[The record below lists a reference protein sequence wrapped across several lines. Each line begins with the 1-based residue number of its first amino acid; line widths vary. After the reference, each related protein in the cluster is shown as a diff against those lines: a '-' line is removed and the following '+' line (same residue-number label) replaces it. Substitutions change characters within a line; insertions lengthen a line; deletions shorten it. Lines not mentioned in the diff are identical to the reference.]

1 MSLAY
6 ITWSANPVAFTLPFI
21 GEIRWYGIAFV
32 LGFILGLWIVQ
43 KIWKHEQLPEDWYDK
58 LFFFVIIATVV
69 GARLGHVL
77 FYSPGYYF
85 SHPLEILNIREGG
98 LASHGGTIGIIIAI
112 WIYSKYVTHRS
123 MLWTLDRLV
132 VPVGFVG
139 AFIRLGNLMNHEIYG
154 HATNLPWG
162 FRFIENLPSWLS
174 GGYDPIYSV
183 PSHPTQLYEAACYIL
198 TGFICLHLYW
208 KRKDYKYD
216 GLIFGVFLI
225 GIFLSRFVVE
235 FFKNVQE
242 GFENDM
248 IHTIGLDMGQV
259 LSIPFIIAGIWFAY
273 KGLQKKKKAASEPVA
288 VEDAFEKT
296 IASLNA
302 SNKKPVVNKK
312 K

>member
-1 MSLAY
+1 MVLAY
-6 ITWSANPVAFTLPFI
+6 ITWSANPVAFRIPLPFF
-21 GEIRWYGIAFV
+21 GETEIRWYGIAFV
-32 LGFILGLWIVQ
+32 LGFMLGLWIVQ
-43 KIWKHEQLPEDWYDK
+43 KIWKHERLPEDWYDK

-112 WIYSKYVTHRS
+112 WIYSKTVSHRS

-139 AFIRLGNLMNHEIYG
+139 ALIRLGNLMNHEIYG
-154 HATNLPWG
+154 HATGLPWG
-162 FRFIENLPSWLS
+162 FRFIENLPSWLND
-174 GGYDPIYSV
+174 GYAPIYSP

-208 KRKDYKYD
+208 KNRDYKYE

-242 GFENDM
+242 GFENKM

-259 LSIPFIIAGIWFAY
+259 LSIPFIIAGVWFVY
-273 KGLQKKKKAASEPVA
+273 RGLQKKKIPVPETG
-288 VEDAFEKT
+288 VIENT
-296 IASLNA
+296 G
-302 SNKKPVVNKK
+302 KKIIPSANFSKK
-312 K
+312 NR

>member
-6 ITWSANPVAFTLPFI
+6 ITWSANPVAFSLPLI

-43 KIWKHEQLPEDWYDK
+43 KIWKHEQLREDWYDK

-77 FYSPGYYF
+77 FYNPDYYF

-112 WIYSKYVTHRS
+112 WIYSKTVTRRS

-139 AFIRLGNLMNHEIYG
+139 ALIRLGNLMNHEIYG
-154 HATNLPWG
+154 HATNLSWG
-162 FRFIENLPSWLS
+162 FRFIENLPQWLS
-174 GGYDPIYSV
+174 GGYAPIYSV

-208 KRKDYKYD
+208 KREDYKYE

-248 IHTIGLDMGQV
+248 IHSIGLDMGQV
-259 LSIPFIIAGIWFAY
+259 LSIPFIIAGVWFAY
-273 KGLQKKKKAASEPVA
+273 KGLQKKKK
-288 VEDAFEKT
+288 
-296 IASLNA
+296 
-302 SNKKPVVNKK
+302 
-312 K
+312 

>member
-1 MSLAY
+1 MFLAY
-6 ITWSANPVAFTLPFI
+6 ITWNANPVAFTLPLI

-32 LGFILGLWIVQ
+32 IGFIIGLWIVQ
-43 KIWKHEQLPEDWYDK
+43 KIWKNEQLPDSWYDK

-77 FYSPGYYF
+77 FYSPDYYF

-98 LASHGGTIGIIIAI
+98 LASHGGTLGIILAI
-112 WIYSKYVTHRS
+112 WIYSKTVTHKS

-139 AFIRLGNLMNHEIYG
+139 ALIRLGNLMNHEIYG
-154 HATNLPWG
+154 HATDLPWG
-162 FRFIENLPSWLS
+162 FRFIENIPYWLNGS
-174 GGYDPIYSV
+174 APVYSA

-208 KRKDYKYD
+208 KNKDYKYE

-235 FFKNVQE
+235 YFKNVQE
-242 GFENDM
+242 GFENNM
-248 IHTIGLDMGQV
+248 IQTIGIDMGQL
-259 LSIPFIIAGIWFAY
+259 LSIPFVLAGIWFVY
-273 KGLQKKKKAASEPVA
+273 RGLQKKKRA
-288 VEDAFEKT
+288 VPEMAVNENTVKGT
-296 IASLNA
+296 ISPTSSA
-302 SNKKPVVNKK
+302 KKETGKRK
-312 K
+312 